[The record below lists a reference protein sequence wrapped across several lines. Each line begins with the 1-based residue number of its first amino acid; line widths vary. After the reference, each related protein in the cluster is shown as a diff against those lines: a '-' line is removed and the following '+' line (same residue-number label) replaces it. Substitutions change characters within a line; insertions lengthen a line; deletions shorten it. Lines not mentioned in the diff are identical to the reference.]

1 MTTFLSGRVKKTPSI
16 QADPQRYEF
25 LDLKNAEPDLGIAA
39 GNNYVLTS
47 DTVGNR
53 VWVDQLDIITNNV
66 DQAYVNALNIDADL
80 LDGQNGIYYL
90 DWTNTL
96 NKPDP
101 TVTIDLSG
109 DITGTGNTTL
119 TDLASGIINIV
130 TELSNTGV
138 VANTYGS
145 ASKVP
150 QITVDEDGR
159 ITAVTELN
167 VAGVS
172 SFEYDSPNGVL
183 TIGTADGSSFSANLD
198 LQAFDTDGLLE
209 GSTNQYFTIARANT
223 AIDERVTKSFV
234 DALNINADTLDGQDG
249 AYYVNFNNFVNLPDP
264 KIDVILSGDV
274 SGIANTTLTN
284 LGNGLIEITTTV
296 ADDSHNHT
304 IDNVDG
310 LQEVIDSKL
319 DADANTIL
327 AELITVDGAGS
338 NLDADLLD
346 GQHGTYYLNFNN
358 FTNLPD
364 PVINASLS
372 GDVTGTGTVTVTDLL
387 SGNLSIVT
395 TVENDS
401 HNHTVS
407 TITDFST
414 GVSGIITSNVNKTF
428 IDALNVDADTLDS
441 QDGSYYLNF
450 NNFTN
455 LPDPN
460 VEVVLTGDVS
470 GTANT
475 TLTNLGNGSI
485 SITATVAD
493 NSHNHTIENITGLQD
508 ALDSSGVTANTV
520 LSLLLTVDGSGSGL
534 DADLLDGQESS
545 YYLDWTN
552 TTNKPDP
559 NIEVTLTGDVTG
571 SANATL
577 TDLGNGSISIT
588 ATVADDSHNHV
599 ISNIDGLQTALDGKL
614 DADANTILA
623 ELLTVDGSGSGLD
636 ADLLDGQ
643 DGSYYLDWTNTT
655 NKPDPNIEVTLT
667 GDVTGSANATL
678 TDLSN
683 GSLSITATVAD
694 DSHNHIIANVDGLQT
709 ALDGKVDET
718 VTITAGTG
726 LTGGGNLSTSRTISH
741 ADTSS
746 QANTNNTNGNVVQN
760 VQIDTFGHV
769 TSLTSVDLDTRY
781 DTRYVNTSGD
791 TLTGFLTLHADPTNA
806 LHAAT
811 KEYVDTIAAASLHYH
826 NPVRVES
833 PIDLNVA
840 YNNGTSGVGAT
851 LTNAGTQAA
860 LVIDGVTLDL
870 DDRVLIYEQAN
881 TAHNGVYTV
890 TDTGSISTNWELTRA
905 DDADSYNPS
914 DPASLGQGDA
924 FYVQEGDTGAGEL
937 YVMTAEGTIT
947 FGTTGI
953 TFSQISSSQIY
964 SAGSGLELNG
974 TVFSHTD
981 TSSQANTGP
990 LTGANV
996 VSTVDLDTFGHVVG
1010 LSTRE
1015 LTLNDFGFT
1024 GDPTADSYINWN
1036 LLVDSTLRDTITSG
1050 ENVNFVGGSNINLT
1064 YSAAN
1069 NTITFDGATTLA
1081 SDATITLSAGTG
1093 LTGGGNFTTDQSVNE
1108 TITFSHADTSTQAS
1122 INNSGGTVIQDI
1134 TLDTYGHITA
1144 LGSKT
1149 LTTTDISEGTNQYY
1163 NITRANSAIDA
1174 RVTQSFIN
1182 ALNVDA
1188 DTLDSQNGT
1197 YYLDWTNTTNKPD
1210 PNIDVQLSG
1219 DVTGS
1224 ANTTLTDLGNG
1235 VISIT
1240 TTVANDSHNH
1250 TVSTI
1255 TDFPQGIDNHLGATY
1270 VDNSVLIYSDAVGG
1284 FDWVTTVAS
1293 ANNSTNLNGQAAS
1306 YYLDWTNTTN
1316 KPDPNIEVTLTGDV
1330 TGSAN
1335 TTLTDL
1341 ANGSINIS
1349 TTLIGGIGS
1358 NIDADKLD
1366 GQHGSYYLDYNNF
1379 ANIPTIGNATITIS
1393 AGGGLTTGGNF
1404 TTNQTGNETITINH
1418 ADTSSQANT
1427 NNTTGTVIQNV
1438 QVDTYGHVTSL
1449 SSTAL
1454 TTTVIGEGT
1463 NQYYT
1468 VARANSAIDSR
1479 VTKSYV
1485 DALNV
1490 DADTLDGID
1499 SSSFLRSNATDS
1511 ASGTLT
1517 FTGTVN
1523 LDGIVEVDST
1533 YVLGADSATTSSTS
1547 TALIAGFATVT
1558 YSSGKFIIQAS
1569 NAVSGEVHVT
1579 ELLVVHNGVTASAVE
1594 YGTVFTGAGVLAT
1607 YEVDISAG
1615 TVRILATPASSNST
1629 TFKVTETLITG

>member
-25 LDLKNAEPDLGIAA
+25 LDLKNAEPDLGVAT

-66 DQAYVNALNIDADL
+66 DQAYVNALNVDADL

-101 TVTIDLSG
+101 IVTIDLSG
-109 DITGTGNTTL
+109 DVVGSGNTTL
-119 TDLASGIINIV
+119 IDLASGTISIV

-172 SFEYDSPNGVL
+172 SFDYDSANGVL

-209 GSTNQYFTIARANT
+209 GSTNQYFTTARANT
-223 AIDERVTKSFV
+223 AIDNRVTKSFV
-234 DALNINADTLDGQDG
+234 DSLNVNADTLDGQDG
-249 AYYVNFNNFVNLPDP
+249 AFYVNFNNFVNLPDP

-284 LGNGLIEITTTV
+284 LGNGLIEITTVV
-296 ADDSHNHT
+296 ADDSHDHT
-304 IDNVDG
+304 IENVDG
-310 LQEVIDSKL
+310 LQEAIDSKL

-327 AELITVDGAGS
+327 AELLTVDGAGS
-338 NLDADLLD
+338 NLDTDLLD
-346 GQHGTYYLNFNN
+346 GQHGSYYLNFDN

-395 TVENDS
+395 TVADDS

-414 GVSGIITSNVNKTF
+414 GVSGIITSNVNKMF
-428 IDALNVDADTLDS
+428 VDALNVDADTLDN

-460 VEVVLTGDVS
+460 VEVSLSGDVT
-470 GTANT
+470 GTANA
-475 TLTNLGNGSI
+475 TLTNLGSGSI

-493 NSHNHTIENITGLQD
+493 NSHNHTIENITGLQA
-508 ALDSSGVTANTV
+508 ALDSAGVTANTV
-520 LSLLLTVDGSGSGL
+520 LSLLLTVDGAGSGI

-571 SANATL
+571 SANVTL
-577 TDLGNGSISIT
+577 TDLSSGLLSIT
-588 ATVADDSHNHV
+588 ATVADDSHNHIIANV
-599 ISNIDGLQTALDGKL
+599 DGLQTALDGKL
-614 DADANTILA
+614 DADANTILQ
-623 ELLTVDGSGSGLD
+623 ELLTVDGAGSGLD

-643 DGSYYLDWTNTT
+643 EGSYYLDWTNTA
-655 NKPDPNIEVTLT
+655 NKPDPNIEVVLT
-667 GDVTGSANATL
+667 GDVTGSANVTL
-678 TDLSN
+678 TDLGN
-683 GSLSITATVAD
+683 GSLSITAIVAD

-726 LTGGGNLSTSRTISH
+726 LTGGGDLSTSRTISH

-746 QANTNNTNGNVVQN
+746 QTNTNNTNGNVVQN

-769 TSLTSVDLDTRY
+769 TSLSSVNL

-791 TLTGFLTLHADPTNA
+791 TLTGFLTLHADPTSA

-826 NPVRVES
+826 DPVRVES
-833 PIDLNVA
+833 PIELNAA

-860 LVIDGVTLDL
+860 LVIDGITLDL
-870 DDRVLIYEQAN
+870 EDRVLVYEQAN
-881 TAHNGVYTV
+881 PAHNGVYTV

-905 DDADSYNPS
+905 TDSDSYSPS

-924 FYVQEGDTGAGEL
+924 FFVREGDTGAGEL
-937 YVMTAEGTIT
+937 YVMTTEGTIT

-953 TFSQISSSQIY
+953 TFSQISSTQIY
-964 SAGSGLELNG
+964 SAGSGIELNG

-981 TSSQANTGP
+981 TSSQADIGP

-996 VSTVDLDTFGHVVG
+996 VSAVDLDTFGHVVG

-1024 GDPTADSYINWN
+1024 GDPTADNYINWN

-1064 YSAAN
+1064 YTAAN

-1081 SDATITLSAGTG
+1081 SDATITLSAGG
-1093 LTGGGNFTTDQSVNE
+1093 GISGGGDFTTDQSVNE

-1122 INNSGGTVIQDI
+1122 VNNSGGTVIQDI

-1149 LTTTDISEGTNQYY
+1149 LTTTDIGEGTNQYY
-1163 NITRANSAIDA
+1163 TVARANSAIDA
-1174 RVTQSFIN
+1174 RVTQSFVN

-1188 DTLDSQNGT
+1188 DTLDNQDG
-1197 YYLDWTNTTNKPD
+1197 
-1210 PNIDVQLSG
+1210 
-1219 DVTGS
+1219 
-1224 ANTTLTDLGNG
+1224 
-1235 VISIT
+1235 
-1240 TTVANDSHNH
+1240 
-1250 TVSTI
+1250 
-1255 TDFPQGIDNHLGATY
+1255 
-1270 VDNSVLIYSDAVGG
+1270 
-1284 FDWVTTVAS
+1284 
-1293 ANNSTNLNGQAAS
+1293 S

-1316 KPDPNIEVTLTGDV
+1316 KPDPNIEVILTGDV
-1330 TGSAN
+1330 SGTAN

-1341 ANGSINIS
+1341 GNGVLTITTIVADDSHNHIIANIDGLQTALDGKLDADANAILAELLTVDGAGSSLDADLLDGQQGSYYLNWNNTTNKPDPNIQVTLTGNVTGSGNATLTDLASGNITIS
-1349 TTLIGGIGS
+1349 TTLVGGVGS

-1366 GQHGSYYLDYNNF
+1366 GQQGSYYLDYNNF
-1379 ANIPTIGNATITIS
+1379 ANTPTIGNATITIS
-1393 AGGGLTTGGNF
+1393 AGAGLTTGGNF
-1404 TTNQTGNETITINH
+1404 TTNQTVNETITINH

-1427 NNTTGTVIQNV
+1427 SNSTGTVIQNV
-1438 QVDTYGHVTSL
+1438 EVDTYGHVTSL

-1468 VARANSAIDSR
+1468 VARANSAIDAR
-1479 VTKSYV
+1479 VTKTYI

-1490 DADTLDGID
+1490 DANTLDGID
-1499 SSSFLRSNATDS
+1499 SLSFLRSNATDS

-1523 LDGIVEVDST
+1523 LDGLVEVDST
-1533 YVLGADSATTSSTS
+1533 YVLGADSATTSSTA
-1547 TALIAGFATVT
+1547 TALIASFPTVT
-1558 YSSGKFIIQAS
+1558 YSSGKFVIQAS

-1594 YGTVFTGAGVLAT
+1594 YATIFTGSAVLAT
-1607 YEVDISAG
+1607 YEVDIATG
-1615 TVRILATPASSNST
+1615 NVRILATPASSNST